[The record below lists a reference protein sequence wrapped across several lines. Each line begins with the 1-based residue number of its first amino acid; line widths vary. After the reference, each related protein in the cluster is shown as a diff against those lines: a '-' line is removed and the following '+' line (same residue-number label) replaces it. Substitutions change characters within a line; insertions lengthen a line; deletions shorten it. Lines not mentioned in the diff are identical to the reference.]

1 MQRCSKEN
9 ILAGLHQMQTEYE
22 TIHDASYLLTYQC
35 VEFTERNR
43 KACVGEMTAFIQ
55 EQRDHLLALAPKEEH
70 IVEELL
76 VGQGEDAQLLLHPA
90 VDALLLLSG
99 TPYKWHAL
107 KPWQKAWAWFMMGT
121 IYACL
126 IACFCRTIVMR

>member
-1 MQRCSKEN
+1 MQRFSKDN
-9 ILAGLHQMQTEYE
+9 IIAQIRDSGNIEE
-22 TIHDASYLLTYQC
+22 LLTYQC
-35 VEFTERNR
+35 VEYTERNR
-43 KACVGEMTAFIQ
+43 RACITELSSFLE
-55 EQRDHLLALAPKEEH
+55 EQSERLFPEK
-70 IVEELL
+70 VEEPSTTEELV
-76 VGQGEDAQLLLHPA
+76 VGQGEDAQTLLHPA
-90 VDALLLLSG
+90 LDAILLLSG